1 MAKQKIKVIREEMLQ
16 VANNVAQ
23 EKSIDQ
29 DSVFEAMEM
38 ALEKAARVKYGFERD
53 IRVSINRDSGD
64 IKLNSYLE
72 VVEKLSEE
80 EQAKQITLD
89 EAKKIQPNITTGE
102 FIIKELPPIDMGRV
116 AAQNAK
122 GVIIQKVREAD
133 KSRQFSEYKDKVG
146 EIAVGVV
153 KRTEFGNLIV
163 DLGKNEAIIK
173 REELIPRE
181 TFQNGDR
188 VRAYIYDVKE
198 DIKGYQIF
206 LSRTHPQFLSNLF
219 TQEVPEIYENV
230 IQIKSVARDPGS
242 RAKISVY
249 TEDST
254 IDPVG
259 ACVGMRGSRVQA
271 VVNELQGEKIDI
283 VMWSD
288 NQATFL
294 ANALAPAEVSKIFLY
309 EEKNKVE
316 VVIPDEQLS
325 LAIGRKGQNVKLAS
339 NLTNLEIDILTEEE
353 ESDRRQEEFKDKTK
367 MLIKNLDVEDVIAQ
381 LLVTEGYVS
390 VEGIA
395 SESLENL
402 EKIEGFDRDLADE
415 LISRASNYLREQ
427 NAEHVKI
434 IDEKIQDDEL
444 KKLVGMNNKML
455 SLLAQNNIVTI
466 DDFADLASFELIDKE
481 EGIFKDLD
489 IDENVVNNMIMKAR
503 EKWFTEAPA
512 EEVTKAESTFQY
524 IYEGEHIEI
533 DFIETKD
540 SVIIVENDAARRV
553 EDIFTKNPELI
564 EYSVEY
570 NKSILFKSDQDFS
583 EFFEN
588 SGKIIIF
595 LVCIYF
601 IMISWDIDVTAWV
614 ASAGIL
620 SVVIG
625 FAAKDTLGNLFAGIF
640 IMADSPYKEGDYIN
654 LDTGDRGYVTNI
666 GIRSTRIQTR
676 DGIEITIPNSVIATT
691 KIINESGGP
700 SETERIRINVEVSY
714 GSKLEDAKQ
723 IMNDIV
729 ERRFLSCVCL
739 LF

>member
-1 MAKQKIKVIREEMLQ
+1 VGLPAFFLVNIMAKQKIKVIREEMLQ

-29 DSVFEAMEM
+29 DSVFGAMEM

-53 IRVSINRDSGD
+53 IRVSINRDNGD

-72 VVEKLSEE
+72 VVETLSEE
-80 EQAKQITLD
+80 EQAKQITLA
-89 EAKKIQPNITTGE
+89 EAKKIQPDIIIGE
-102 FIIKELPPIDMGRV
+102 FIIKELPPIDLGRV

-133 KSRQFSEYKDKVG
+133 KSRQFNEYKDKVG

-153 KRTEFGNLIV
+153 KRTEFGNFIV

-181 TFQNGDR
+181 AFKNGDR

-198 DIKGYQIF
+198 DNKGYQIF

-219 TQEVPEIYENV
+219 TQEVPEIYEGV
-230 IQIKSVARDPGS
+230 IKIKSVARDPGS
-242 RAKISVY
+242 RAKISVF

-353 ESDRRQEEFKDKTK
+353 ESDRRQEEFKEKTQ
-367 MLIKNLDVEDVIAQ
+367 MLIANLDVEDVIAQ

-395 SESLENL
+395 SESLANL
-402 EKIEGFDRDLADE
+402 EKIEGFDKDLAEE
-415 LISRASNYLREQ
+415 LISRASGYLSEK
-427 NAEHVKI
+427 NAEDVKI
-434 IDEKIQDDEL
+434 IDEKIHDEEL
-444 KKLVGMNNKML
+444 KKLEGMNNKML
-455 SLLAQNNIVTI
+455 SMLAQNNIVTI

-489 IDENVVNNMIMKAR
+489 VDENTVNNMIMKAR
-503 EKWFTEAPA
+503 EKWF
-512 EEVTKAESTFQY
+512 S
-524 IYEGEHIEI
+524 
-533 DFIETKD
+533 
-540 SVIIVENDAARRV
+540 
-553 EDIFTKNPELI
+553 EDK
-564 EYSVEY
+564 
-570 NKSILFKSDQDFS
+570 
-583 EFFEN
+583 
-588 SGKIIIF
+588 
-595 LVCIYF
+595 
-601 IMISWDIDVTAWV
+601 
-614 ASAGIL
+614 
-620 SVVIG
+620 
-625 FAAKDTLGNLFAGIF
+625 
-640 IMADSPYKEGDYIN
+640 
-654 LDTGDRGYVTNI
+654 
-666 GIRSTRIQTR
+666 
-676 DGIEITIPNSVIATT
+676 
-691 KIINESGGP
+691 
-700 SETERIRINVEVSY
+700 
-714 GSKLEDAKQ
+714 
-723 IMNDIV
+723 
-729 ERRFLSCVCL
+729 
-739 LF
+739 

>member
-16 VANNVAQ
+16 VASNVAQ
-23 EKSIDQ
+23 EKSIDK
-29 DSVFEAMEM
+29 DSVFEAMEL

-53 IRVSINRDSGD
+53 IRVQINRENGD

-72 VVEKLSEE
+72 VVENLSEE
-80 EQAKQITLD
+80 IQAKQITFE
-89 EAKKIQPNITTGE
+89 EAKIIQPNIEIGE
-102 FIIKELPPIDMGRV
+102 FIIKELPPIDLGRV

-133 KSRQFSEYKDKVG
+133 KSRQYNEYKDKVG
-146 EIAVGVV
+146 DIAVGVV

-163 DLGKNEAIIK
+163 DLGKSEAIIK

-181 TFQNGDR
+181 TFKNGDR

-206 LSRTHPQFLSNLF
+206 LSRTHPQFLALLF
-219 TQEVPEIYENV
+219 TQEVPEILEGV
-230 IQIKSVARDPGS
+230 IQVKSVSRDPGS

-339 NLTNLEIDILTEEE
+339 SLTNLEIDILTEEE
-353 ESDRRQEEFKDKTK
+353 ESERRQEEFKDKTQ

-390 VEGIA
+390 IEGIA
-395 SESLENL
+395 SESIDNL
-402 EKIEGFDRDLADE
+402 EKIEGFDKDLASE
-415 LISRASNYLREQ
+415 LISRAQNYLKEQ
-427 NAEHVKI
+427 NAEDIKI
-434 IDEKIQDDEL
+434 IEEKINDQEL
-444 KKLVGMNNKML
+444 KNLKGMNNKML
-455 SLLAQNNIVTI
+455 SLLAQNNILTLN
-466 DDFADLASFELIDKE
+466 DFADLASFELIDKE

-489 IDENVVNNMIMKAR
+489 IDESTINDMIMKAR
-503 EKWFTEAPA
+503 ENWFA
-512 EEVTKAESTFQY
+512 K
-524 IYEGEHIEI
+524 
-533 DFIETKD
+533 
-540 SVIIVENDAARRV
+540 
-553 EDIFTKNPELI
+553 ED
-564 EYSVEY
+564 
-570 NKSILFKSDQDFS
+570 
-583 EFFEN
+583 
-588 SGKIIIF
+588 
-595 LVCIYF
+595 
-601 IMISWDIDVTAWV
+601 
-614 ASAGIL
+614 
-620 SVVIG
+620 
-625 FAAKDTLGNLFAGIF
+625 
-640 IMADSPYKEGDYIN
+640 
-654 LDTGDRGYVTNI
+654 
-666 GIRSTRIQTR
+666 
-676 DGIEITIPNSVIATT
+676 
-691 KIINESGGP
+691 
-700 SETERIRINVEVSY
+700 
-714 GSKLEDAKQ
+714 
-723 IMNDIV
+723 
-729 ERRFLSCVCL
+729 
-739 LF
+739 